1 MAGQVGK
8 LTLKAVIDGF
18 EDVQGLGKA
27 LKDISEKAKK
37 TDKAFEIT
45 TKRIKEF
52 GKATFKTNEGL
63 KGQISAFEKLRGRTD
78 FQGRAYKN
86 LTLEINSLNKELR
99 ERLGLEKQIQ
109 ASTGRRKGTI
119 TPGPGDVAFLATGF
133 DSVKS
138 NEDFARRQSA
148 LQGLLLQR
156 TFNDLNEKQ
165 KDFLNQVDLTK
176 KGTFDL
182 RDFRSN
188 PEFKKVIESINASF
202 LTAEQRLGKGK
213 GKEITAKV
221 LADLKSKTG
230 ALNETQLQALSI
242 QDRSNIRSKGYLEVL
257 TKINAEEAAKTQI
270 LGAQNTSAAN
280 QIAQMEAKK
289 LITDKLISQQKAQA
303 KSFLYQRD
311 KGTFLDNV
319 IGPKGTARFYD
330 PEGKAHVGYGT
341 QTFREMPGFVQ
352 RLMSIAN
359 MVGIKSP
366 TYSMMQEE
374 LAGGYTKDF
383 FKDKT
388 ATYFPKNVGEY
399 RASDKKLQQA
409 MFDFPF
415 MGKKFP
421 VEPFDPFGT
430 GKAQAYPKTDR
441 GITAE
446 LQNLQSLLPDLVR
459 GSDEWVKVTEMVEEK
474 QKELNDSIKKG
485 NEALKKRR
493 EEIAKAVNPKFN
505 QKLLPPA
512 KKRFVSGDTGF
523 SADQYGPQ
531 VETQA
536 QLTKRLQETLKA
548 RDLNINS
555 IVKHK
560 SKLEEIRNTLK
571 PTSEAFRSVS
581 KSILQADK
589 ALSKINANKF
599 SGANLRR
606 AGQSILGAGFVGG
619 PAGFLGAGIG
629 AGIEALRPDGDM
641 AGGAITGGLVASQLI
656 QPLTTFLSS
665 SSTYAS
671 DIAKLEIALKKA
683 TGEGR
688 NFQVALDTAAL
699 VTAKFNVPQEIA
711 TRGMTRLAAAV
722 TGAGGTV
729 EHAAIAFHNVTAAI
743 KGTAGSS
750 EDVKSAITAMVQIFS
765 KGRVSAEEL
774 SGQLGERFPGAVT
787 KFQQANKH
795 IYKSTEYL
803 QDALKKGEVGLKQL
817 WEFVMLLGDEYTSTA
832 EKIGA
837 SDEEAGARAIVQMN
851 ALRIQLGQLL
861 KPIGAQFQVIQAQ
874 MLEEMIPAI
883 VLMGETLVN
892 MGQFAITTIK
902 FVQKNFDDLR
912 DTILIFGGGVL
923 LGTLMQS
930 VSTAIA
936 GGITLAKV
944 IDGIRNAMIALN
956 ISSFVNPWVAL
967 AAGIIAAAVAVDRFL
982 NGTKKLEEKAASGDF
997 GAIAEA
1003 KKMIKDLEQRN
1014 KDLMEQFN
1022 TNFNNTLKTT
1032 PKPGSEM
1039 YELALEAYEEKVE
1052 KNRKLI
1058 ESLTKAIEEGDA
1070 ANTQAQ
1076 KDLIETLKAT
1086 LDDLPG
1092 IGGGDGGE
1100 EFSGFMGGFKKWA
1113 EGIKPLMQEIAD
1125 VTASAFDKMASHLSN
1140 FITTGKLNFKEFAR
1154 SVLADISRMIA
1165 KQMILNMISG
1175 MTGGKGIMGLF
1186 GGGGTETVRGSIQ
1199 GSGLNA
1205 LDFDDPAAQ
1214 WAKGGVFAKNSIVPY
1229 YKGGVVNRPTMFKY
1243 GGSRLGIMGEAG
1255 PEAILP
1261 LQRGRGGKLGVA
1273 MQGGG
1278 GVTTVNYTGPT
1289 LNFNGDEYVPK
1300 SAVGGIINSAA
1311 SKGAAAGQSQ
1321 TMASLRNSRSN
1332 RSRLGM

>member
-45 TKRIKEF
+45 TRRIREF

-86 LTLEINSLNKELR
+86 LTLEINSLNRELR

-109 ASTGRRKGTI
+109 ASSGRRKGTI
-119 TPGPGDVAFLATGF
+119 TPGPGDAAFLATGF
-133 DSVKS
+133 GSVKT

-165 KDFLNQVDLTK
+165 KDFLNQVELTK
-176 KGTFDL
+176 KGTFRLD
-182 RDFRSN
+182 DFKSN
-188 PEFKKVIESINASF
+188 PEFKKLIAASNAAF
-202 LTAEQRLGKGK
+202 LKGEQLDGKGK
-213 GKEITAKV
+213 GKQLINIK
-221 LADLKSKTG
+221 DLKSQTG
-230 ALNETQLQALSI
+230 ALNEVQLQALSI

-280 QIAQMEAKK
+280 QIAQMQAKK
-289 LITDKLISQQKAQA
+289 LITDKLIAQQKSQA
-303 KSFLYQRD
+303 KSFLYQKD

-341 QTFREMPGFVQ
+341 QAFREMPGFAQ
-352 RLMSIAN
+352 KLMGIAN

-366 TYSMMQEE
+366 TYSMMEEE

-399 RASDKKLQQA
+399 RASGKKIQQA

-421 VEPFDPFGT
+421 VEPFDAFGT

-474 QKELNDSIKKG
+474 NKELNDTLKKG
-485 NEALKKRR
+485 NEAIKKRK
-493 EEIAKAVNPKFN
+493 EEIAKVVNPKFN

-531 VETQA
+531 LETQT

-589 ALSKINANKF
+589 ALSKINGNKF

-656 QPLTTFLSS
+656 QPIAGFISNA
-665 SSTYAS
+665 STYAS

-683 TGEGR
+683 TGEGE
-688 NFQVALDTAAL
+688 NFQVALDMAAL

-729 EHAAIAFHNVTAAI
+729 EHAALAFHNVTAAI

-787 KFQQANKH
+787 KFQQANSD
-795 IYKSTEYL
+795 IYKSTADL

-851 ALRIQLGQLL
+851 ALRIHLGQLL

-883 VLMGETLVN
+883 VLVGETLVN
-892 MGQFAITTIK
+892 MGQFAIMTIR
-902 FVQKNFDDLR
+902 FVQKHFDDLR

-936 GGITLAKV
+936 GGLTLTKV
-944 IDGIRNAMIALN
+944 IEGIRNAMVTLN
-956 ISSFVNPWVAL
+956 IASFVNPWVAL
-967 AAGIIAAAVAVDRFL
+967 AAGIIAAAVALDRFL
-982 NGTKKLEEKAASGDF
+982 NGTKKLAEKAASGDL
-997 GAIAEA
+997 GAMTQA
-1003 KKMIKDLEQRN
+1003 KKIVKGLWEQVNDLDKEFAG
-1014 KDLMEQFN
+1014 D
-1022 TNFNNTLKTT
+1022 FNNDLATT
-1032 PKPGSEM
+1032 PQPGSEM
-1039 YELALEAYEEKVE
+1039 YELRMEKYIQD
-1052 KNRKLI
+1052 RGKLLQQI
-1058 ESLTKAIEEGDA
+1058 
-1070 ANTQAQ
+1070 
-1076 KDLIETLKAT
+1076 KDLNDAIAQGDEATAKAAQDFVENLQKGLT
-1086 LDDLPG
+1086 DLPG
-1092 IGGGDGGE
+1092 TGGGK
-1100 EFSGFMGGFKKWA
+1100 EFSGFMGGFEKFKD
-1113 EGIKPLMQEIAD
+1113 GIKPLMQEIAD
-1125 VTASAFDKMASHLSN
+1125 VTAKAFDKMASYLSN

-1154 SVLADISRMIA
+1154 SVLADIAQMIA
-1165 KQMILNMISG
+1165 KQMIFNMISG

-1186 GGGGTETVRGSIQ
+1186 GGGKSPIDQTTGANDLIGSLSAV
-1199 GSGLNA
+1199 GANGL
-1205 LDFDDPAAQ
+1205 
-1214 WAKGGVFAKNSIVPY
+1214 VVAKNGIVPY
-1229 YKGGVVNRPTMFKY
+1229 YKGGVVNQPTMFKY
-1243 GGSRLGIMGEAG
+1243 GGTKLGLMGEAG

-1261 LQRGRGGKLGVA
+1261 LKRGRGGRLGVA